1 MKINKGNLIKNG
13 VIVILVLLLSVGG
26 YYIYNLTLKNNALEN
41 EIVDVVTEKQSLLK
55 KLQDLL
61 VKYNDMVTTDENLN
75 VSLSL
80 EKEKVSDLITKLNN
94 TQNDLTILKEI
105 KKSYGLLI
113 KSKKEITSAYND
125 LKSEKDD
132 VYLKQKSHNDSLQL
146 ALRAKDSLILNE
158 KRNQLQIKSTIKL
171 SIDDLKVNALNEGDL
186 GVLTV
191 VDKASK
197 ASMLNVSFSLS
208 ENAISQK
215 GIKNYYVQIINP
227 KNVVIGERKMKKF
240 GNNEL
245 IYSFYE
251 NVNYQARKLE
261 VIKNITVKQLDKGTF
276 KVIVYDDGNT
286 VATTT
291 FDLK

>member
-1 MKINKGNLIKNG
+1 M
-13 VIVILVLLLSVGG
+13 
-26 YYIYNLTLKNNALEN
+26 
-41 EIVDVVTEKQSLLK
+41 
-55 KLQDLL
+55 

>member
-197 ASMLNVSFSLS
+197 ASMLNISFSLS

>member
-1 MKINKGNLIKNG
+1 MLFR
-13 VIVILVLLLSVGG
+13 S
-26 YYIYNLTLKNNALEN
+26 
-41 EIVDVVTEKQSLLK
+41 
-55 KLQDLL
+55 
-61 VKYNDMVTTDENLN
+61 
-75 VSLSL
+75 
-80 EKEKVSDLITKLNN
+80 
-94 TQNDLTILKEI
+94 
-105 KKSYGLLI
+105 
-113 KSKKEITSAYND
+113 
-125 LKSEKDD
+125 
-132 VYLKQKSHNDSLQL
+132 KSHNDSLQL

>member
-13 VIVILVLLLSVGG
+13 IIITLLLLLSIGA

-41 EIVDVVTEKQSLLK
+41 KIVDVVSEKQSLLK

-61 VKYNDMVTTDENLN
+61 TKYNSMQTNDENLN
-75 VSLSL
+75 VSLGL
-80 EKEKVSDLITKLNN
+80 EREKVSDLIVKLQN
-94 TQNDLTILKEI
+94 TQNDLTVLTEV
-105 KKSYGLLI
+105 KKNYNLLI
-113 KSKKEITSAYND
+113 KSKKEIILVYNE
-125 LKSEKDD
+125 LKSQKDSE
-132 VYLKQKSHNDSLQL
+132 YLIHKNYNDSLQK
-146 ALRAKDSLILNE
+146 ALKIKDSLILVE
-158 KRNQLQIKSTIKL
+158 KKNQLQIKSTIKL
-171 SIDDLKVNALNEGDL
+171 TIDDLNVNALNEGDL

-197 ASMLNVSFSLS
+197 ASLLNVSFSLS

-227 KNVVIGERKMKKF
+227 KNVVLGERKMKKF

-245 IYSFYE
+245 IYSFNE

-261 VIKNITVKQLDKGTF
+261 IIKNIPVKQLDKGSF

>member
-41 EIVDVVTEKQSLLK
+41 EIVDIVTEKQSLLK